1 MAKPNFRPKTC
12 YRFCLDFHYL
22 DLYLSRFRR
31 DFFFMINFNG
41 NNTSS
46 DTNLLVNNR
55 AFLYGDGV
63 FETLK
68 IIDNKILYLEDHY
81 FRLMAS
87 MRVVRMEIPM
97 NFTMEYIEEQIL
109 ALANANGCSDSA
121 RVRITVYRNEGGYYL
136 PKQRS
141 VSFLINCDALEN
153 KLYFNDS
160 RAYEVDLYKDFYV
173 TKQLLSSIKTT
184 NKMINVTGS
193 IFADENGL
201 DNCLM
206 LNDDKNVI
214 EALQGNLFMV
224 FEGKLITPP
233 ISEGCLNG
241 VMRKQILSLA
251 SKIEDLEVVEEPI
264 SPFNLQKADELFVT
278 NVIKGVQS
286 ITKYRKKEFGNTVAN
301 ELVKRLN
308 AQIRLG

>member
-1 MAKPNFRPKTC
+1 
-12 YRFCLDFHYL
+12 
-22 DLYLSRFRR
+22 
-31 DFFFMINFNG
+31 MINFNG
-41 NNTSS
+41 NSTSS

-68 IIDNKILYLEDHY
+68 IIDNKILFLEDHY

-97 NFTMEYIEEQIL
+97 NFTMEYFEEQIL
-109 ALANANGCSDSA
+109 ALANTNGCSASA
-121 RVRITVYRNEGGYYL
+121 RARITVYRNDGGYYL

-153 KLYFNDS
+153 KLYVNDS
-160 RAYEVDLYKDFYV
+160 KPYEVDLYKDFYV

-201 DNCLM
+201 DNCLI

-214 EALQGNLFMV
+214 EALNGNLFMF

-241 VMRKQILSLA
+241 VMRKQILGLA
-251 SKIEDLEVVEEPI
+251 SKIEGLEVVEEPI
-264 SPFNLQKADELFVT
+264 SPFNLQKADELFIT
-278 NVIKGVQS
+278 NVIKGIQS

>member
-1 MAKPNFRPKTC
+1 
-12 YRFCLDFHYL
+12 
-22 DLYLSRFRR
+22 
-31 DFFFMINFNG
+31 MINFNG
-41 NNTSS
+41 NSTSS

-68 IIDNKILYLEDHY
+68 IIDNKILFLEDHY

-97 NFTMEYIEEQIL
+97 NFTMEYLEEQIL
-109 ALANANGCSDSA
+109 SLANTNGCSASA
-121 RVRITVYRNEGGYYL
+121 RARITVYRNEGGYYL

-141 VSFLINCDALEN
+141 VSFLINCTALEN
-153 KLYFNDS
+153 TVYSNDIKP
-160 RAYEVDLYKDFYV
+160 YEVDLYKDFYV

-184 NKMINVTGS
+184 NKMINITGS

-233 ISEGCLNG
+233 LSEGCLNG
-241 VMRKQILSLA
+241 VMRKQILGLA
-251 SKIEDLEVVEEPI
+251 SKMEGLEVVEEPI
-264 SPFNLQKADELFVT
+264 SPFNLQKADELFIT
-278 NVIKGVQS
+278 NVIKGIQS
-286 ITKYRKKEFGNTVAN
+286 ITKYRKKEFGNTVAD

-308 AQIRLG
+308 AQIRLT